1 MKIVVEMSDI
11 DQNKKLSIT
20 DGTVTFNTK
29 YSFMMKE
36 EDLHN
41 WITRAFDVWL
51 KLKENQKRVEG
62 DEDGLTVYATT
73 DKETLEWLR
82 GQKEKGDEVKEDE

>member
-11 DQNKKLSIT
+11 DQNKELSIT

-29 YSFMMKE
+29 YSCIMKE

-41 WITRAFDVWL
+41 WINIAFDVWL
-51 KLKENQKRVEG
+51 KLKENHKRVEG